1 LEVSHDTRYN
11 VLEGKKYGAIYSS
24 NSRRS
29 FLIRA
34 RGLEYVNSPSG
45 RNKVRAPQASSPG
58 NPDAKTKR
66 LILHSTVKL
75 VGFIGPEKKN
85 VKICMN
91 PERNKI
97 RDKSSKN

>member
-1 LEVSHDTRYN
+1 MAPSTVP
-11 VLEGKKYGAIYSS
+11 

-34 RGLEYVNSPSG
+34 RGLEYVNSSSG
-45 RNKVRAPQASSPG
+45 RHKVRTPQASSPG
-58 NPDAKTKR
+58 NPDAKTNR
-66 LILHSTVKL
+66 LILHSTVK
-75 VGFIGPEKKN
+75 IGGIYWSRKN

>member
-1 LEVSHDTRYN
+1 MYVSSDVGRHRSLGGVSRYQ
-11 VLEGKKYGAIYSS
+11 VQRSGREIYGAIYSS

-66 LILHSTVKL
+66 LILHSTVK
-75 VGFIGPEKKN
+75 IGGIYWSRKKMLKY
-85 VKICMN
+85 V
-91 PERNKI
+91 
-97 RDKSSKN
+97 